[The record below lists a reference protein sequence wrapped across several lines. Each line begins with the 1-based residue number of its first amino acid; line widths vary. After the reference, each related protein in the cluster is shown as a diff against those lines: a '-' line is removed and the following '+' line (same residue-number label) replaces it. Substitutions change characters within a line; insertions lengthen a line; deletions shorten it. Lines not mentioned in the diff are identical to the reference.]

1 MKNCYLYSFFGGISL
16 YKVVFSS
23 QMDYEYSSL
32 KESILS
38 AVNSLGGISQ
48 FVKPEDSV
56 LIKPNLLSARSPE
69 KRITTDPTFVMA
81 VVEIVKE
88 AGGRPVIADSP
99 PGIESFRLICER
111 TGMEEIAQ
119 RTKVPLVELR
129 KPRKGN
135 TAKCLRFSS
144 LEVSAEALEADVIIN
159 LPKMK
164 THCQMLLS
172 LGVKNIFGTVI
183 SREKAE
189 WHYRTGLDRD
199 TFATLLLDIHN
210 TLNPDLTILDGVWGM
225 EGHGPSGGTP
235 RNFGIIAA
243 SADALAL
250 DLSVSEMM
258 GINPSDFPLYRV
270 AKKHDLPQA
279 RVKNIEVI
287 ADPEIRNRFVDTNIP
302 RLDSLHVLPSFL
314 RILSPLLISNPVQD
328 SGKCIG
334 CGECVKICRA
344 EAIELKDHNRLEFN
358 YDKCIRCFCCQ
369 EVCPVGAIGFKK
381 GWLLKFRDL
390 MNRKVK

>member
-1 MKNCYLYSFFGGISL
+1 M
-16 YKVVFSS
+16 YKVIFSS

-48 FVKPEDSV
+48 FVKPEDRV

-69 KRITTDPTFVMA
+69 KRITTDPALVMA

-99 PGIESFRLICER
+99 PGIEPFRLICKI

-135 TAKCLRFSS
+135 AEKCLRFSN

-159 LPKMK
+159 LPKLK

-172 LGVKNIFGTVI
+172 LGVKNMFGTVI

-210 TLNPDLTILDGVWGM
+210 TLRPGLTILDGVWGM

-235 RNFGIIAA
+235 RNFGIVAA

-258 GINPSDFPLYRV
+258 GINPTDFPLYRV
-270 AKKHDLPQA
+270 AKKYDLSQA
-279 RVKNIEVI
+279 RVKNIEVV
-287 ADPEIRNRFVDTNIP
+287 ADPEIRNRLEGTNIP

-314 RILSPLLISNPVQD
+314 RILGPHLISKPVHD

-344 EAIELKDHNRLEFN
+344 EAIELKDQNRLEFN

-369 EVCPVGAIGFKK
+369 EVCPVSAIGFKK

-390 MNRKVK
+390 VNRKG